1 MLAISG
7 GENMLEAISLDAKT
21 MIIKSDEETD
31 FSEIINFI
39 IQKDK
44 NKDIASFLNFAAENR
59 IVDKEFKFNRDECYD
74 R

>member
-1 MLAISG
+1 
-7 GENMLEAISLDAKT
+7 MLEAISLDTKT

-31 FSEIINFI
+31 FSEIINFV

-44 NKDIASFLNFAAENR
+44 KKDAESFLKFAAQNR
-59 IVDKEFKFNRDECYD
+59 IVDEGFKFSREECYD

>member
-1 MLAISG
+1 
-7 GENMLEAISLDAKT
+7 MLEAISLDSKT

-31 FSEIINFI
+31 FSEIINFV

-44 NKDIASFLNFAAENR
+44 NKDIASFLNFAAQNR
-59 IVDKEFKFNRDECYD
+59 IEDKEFKFNRDECYD

>member
-1 MLAISG
+1 
-7 GENMLEAISLDAKT
+7 MLEAISLDPKT

-39 IQKDK
+39 VQKDK
-44 NKDIASFLNFAAENR
+44 NKDIESFFKFAAQNR
-59 IVDKEFKFNRDECYD
+59 IADKEFKFNRDECYD

>member
-1 MLAISG
+1 
-7 GENMLEAISLDAKT
+7 MLEAISLDTKT
-21 MIIKSDEETD
+21 MILKSDEETD

-44 NKDIASFLNFAAENR
+44 KKDIVDFLKFASRNR
-59 IVDKEFKFNRDECYD
+59 IEDKNFKFNREECYD

>member
-1 MLAISG
+1 
-7 GENMLEAISLDAKT
+7 MLEAISLDPKT

-31 FSEIINFI
+31 FSEIIKFI

-44 NKDIASFLNFAAENR
+44 NKDVASFLKFAAQNR
-59 IVDKEFKFNRDECYD
+59 IVDKGFKFRRDECYD

>member
-1 MLAISG
+1 
-7 GENMLEAISLDAKT
+7 MLEAISLDSKT

-31 FSEIINFI
+31 FSEIINFV

-44 NKDIASFLNFAAENR
+44 NKDIASFLKFAAQNR
-59 IVDKEFKFNRDECYD
+59 IEDKEFKFVRDECYD

>member
-1 MLAISG
+1 
-7 GENMLEAISLDAKT
+7 MLEAVSLDSKT

-44 NKDIASFLNFAAENR
+44 NKDIVSFLKFAAQNR
-59 IVDKEFKFNRDECYD
+59 IADKGFKFNREDCYD

>member
-1 MLAISG
+1 
-7 GENMLEAISLDAKT
+7 MLEAISLDPKT

-31 FSEIINFI
+31 FSEIIKFI

-44 NKDIASFLNFAAENR
+44 DKVVASFLKFAAQNR
-59 IVDKEFKFNRDECYD
+59 ITDKGFKFSRDECYD

>member
-1 MLAISG
+1 
-7 GENMLEAISLDAKT
+7 MLEAISLDSKT

-31 FSEIINFI
+31 FSEIIQFV

-44 NKDIASFLNFAAENR
+44 NKDVASFLKFVAQNR
-59 IVDKEFKFNRDECYD
+59 IVDKDFKFRRDECYD

>member
-1 MLAISG
+1 
-7 GENMLEAISLDAKT
+7 MLEAITLDPKT

-44 NKDIASFLNFAAENR
+44 NKNIESFLEFAAQNR

>member
-1 MLAISG
+1 
-7 GENMLEAISLDAKT
+7 MLEVISLDSKT
-21 MIIKSDEETD
+21 LIIKSDEETD

-44 NKDIASFLNFAAENR
+44 NKDAASFLKFAAKNR
-59 IVDKEFKFNRDECYD
+59 MVDKEFKFNRDECYD

>member
-1 MLAISG
+1 
-7 GENMLEAISLDAKT
+7 MLEAISLDSRT

-31 FSEIINFI
+31 FSEIINFV

-44 NKDIASFLNFAAENR
+44 NKDVASFLKFAAQNR
-59 IVDKEFKFNRDECYD
+59 IEDKGFKFNRDECYD

>member
-1 MLAISG
+1 
-7 GENMLEAISLDAKT
+7 MLEAISLDSKT

-44 NKDIASFLNFAAENR
+44 NKDIASFLKFAAKNR
-59 IVDKEFKFNRDECYD
+59 IVDKKFKFNRDECYD

>member
-1 MLAISG
+1 
-7 GENMLEAISLDAKT
+7 MLEAISLDSKT

-31 FSEIINFI
+31 FSKIINFI

-44 NKDIASFLNFAAENR
+44 NKDIVSFLKFAAQNR
-59 IVDKEFKFNRDECYD
+59 IVDKGFKFNREECYD

>member
-1 MLAISG
+1 
-7 GENMLEAISLDAKT
+7 MLEAITLDPKT

-31 FSEIINFI
+31 FSEIINFV

-44 NKDIASFLNFAAENR
+44 RKDAESFFKFVAQNR
-59 IVDKEFKFNRDECYD
+59 IVDRGFKFNREECYD

>member
-1 MLAISG
+1 
-7 GENMLEAISLDAKT
+7 MLEAITLDPKT
-21 MIIKSDEETD
+21 MIIKSDNETD

-44 NKDIASFLNFAAENR
+44 NKDIESFLRFAAQNR

>member
-1 MLAISG
+1 
-7 GENMLEAISLDAKT
+7 MLEAISLDSKT

-44 NKDIASFLNFAAENR
+44 NKDIVSFLKFAAQNR
-59 IVDKEFKFNRDECYD
+59 IVDKGFKFNREECYD

>member
-1 MLAISG
+1 
-7 GENMLEAISLDAKT
+7 MLEAISLDSKT

-44 NKDIASFLNFAAENR
+44 NKEIASFLKFASQNR
-59 IVDKEFKFNRDECYD
+59 IVDKNFKFNREDCYD

>member
-1 MLAISG
+1 
-7 GENMLEAISLDAKT
+7 MLEAISLDAKT

-44 NKDIASFLNFAAENR
+44 KKDVASFLKFAAQNR
-59 IVDKEFKFNRDECYD
+59 IEDNTFKFKRDECYD

>member
-1 MLAISG
+1 
-7 GENMLEAISLDAKT
+7 MLEAISLDRKT

-31 FSEIINFI
+31 FSEIIKFI

-44 NKDIASFLNFAAENR
+44 NKDVASFLQFAAQNR
-59 IVDKEFKFNRDECYD
+59 IVDNNFNFRRDECYD